1 MILIRLL
8 ISSCACMINHDNSI
22 PTDRIALKP
31 LLKDKESPKRPR
43 DPLALYDRGV
53 VLSEMVGAAMA

>member
-1 MILIRLL
+1 
-8 ISSCACMINHDNSI
+8 MINHDNSI